1 MCRLRHK
8 KQHMP
13 YMVLQADSHEKNL
26 YKHKLKTNSKWL
38 IHRYIHG
45 KNIINLKW
53 DRSVYKTKKIN
64 KQVSFKWSKIPR
76 GPYPS
81 IGQESRTLLLL
92 WVPVL
97 FPHRWDC
104 RPSLCRSFQDWIFL
118 SSLHTAVSLE
128 GHPCQLGIRVD
139 RLWRESLRGW
149 RGGGG
154 GREEEEGG
162 GKICKLSEGC
172 CLYLR
177 CVGAL
182 FHFVCV
188 CL

>member
-1 MCRLRHK
+1 
-8 KQHMP
+8 
-13 YMVLQADSHEKNL
+13 MVDTQ
-26 YKHKLKTNSKWL
+26 
-38 IHRYIHG
+38 IHTW
-45 KNIINLKW
+45 KELNLKW

-64 KQVSFKWSKIPR
+64 KQVCFKWSKIPH

-92 WVPVL
+92 WAPVL
-97 FPHRWDC
+97 FRHRWDC
-104 RPSLCRSFQDWIFL
+104 RPSLCHSFQDWISP

-128 GHPCQLGIRVD
+128 GHPCQLGIRAD

-149 RGGGG
+149 RGERG
-154 GREEEEGG
+154 EGG
-162 GKICKLSEGC
+162 GKICILSEGC